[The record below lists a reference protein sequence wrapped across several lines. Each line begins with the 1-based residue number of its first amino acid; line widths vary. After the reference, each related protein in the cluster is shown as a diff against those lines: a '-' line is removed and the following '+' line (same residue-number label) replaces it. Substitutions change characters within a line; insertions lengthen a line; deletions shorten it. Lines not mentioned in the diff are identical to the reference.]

1 MFQQPIVNYMSD
13 SRKDLNFSLFCWW
26 NIVDLRPQITIMRKS
41 ADILSDIIL
50 DIKSFMRKVQCL
62 SCKNNITN

>member
-13 SRKDLNFSLFCWW
+13 SRKDLNSSLFCWW

-41 ADILSDIIL
+41 ADFLSDIIL
-50 DIKSFMRKVQCL
+50 DIKSLMRKVQCL